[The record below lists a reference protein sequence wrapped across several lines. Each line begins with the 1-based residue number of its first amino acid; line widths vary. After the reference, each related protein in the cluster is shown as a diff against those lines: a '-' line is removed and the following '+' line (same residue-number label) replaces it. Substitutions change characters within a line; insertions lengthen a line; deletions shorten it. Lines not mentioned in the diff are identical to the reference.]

1 MSQITVIEHLLLHQR
16 KSPMATGTFTRLL
29 NELILSA
36 KIISREVNKAG
47 LVDVLGFTG
56 DVNIQG
62 EDVQR
67 LDNYANQVI
76 MHRLERAGVL
86 CAMASEEQADLIQ
99 IPNRFPKGD
108 YFLVFDPLD
117 GSSNIDANVSIGT
130 IFSIYKRTDGST
142 DPVELKD
149 VLQKGAKQ
157 VAAGY
162 FIYGSS
168 TVMVYTTGRGVHGF
182 TLDPS
187 VGEFLLSNPDI
198 QMPDQGKI
206 YSVNEAYWHY
216 WDGPTQRTVA
226 EFKDPNSDLN
236 RLYSLRYIGSLV
248 ADFHRNLLYGGIFM
262 YPIDYRD
269 PKRPK
274 GKLRLLCEAS
284 PLAMIAEEARGI
296 ATDGVNRILD
306 IEPEELHHRTPLFI
320 GSRKDVLK
328 VQEIYEQSA
337 VQAAK

>member
-1 MSQITVIEHLLLHQR
+1 MRQITVTEHLLLHQ
-16 KSPMATGTFTRLL
+16 KQTPEATGRFTRLL

-47 LVDVLGFTG
+47 LVDVLGYTG
-56 DVNIQG
+56 ETNVQG

-67 LDNYANQVI
+67 LDEFANRVI
-76 MHRLERAGVL
+76 IHRMERSGIL

-99 IPNRFPKGD
+99 IPQRLPKGD

-130 IFSIYKRTDGST
+130 IFSIYRRKDKST
-142 DPVELKD
+142 NREVDLTE
-149 VLQKGAKQ
+149 VLQKGSEQ
-157 VAAGY
+157 IAAGY

-168 TVMVYTTGRGVHGF
+168 TVMVYTTGRGAHGF

-187 VGEFLLSNPDI
+187 VGEFLLSHPDI
-198 QMPDQGKI
+198 QIPEQGKV

-216 WDGPTQRTVA
+216 WDSPTQRAVA
-226 EFKDPNSDLN
+226 LFKDPNSELGK
-236 RLYSLRYIGSLV
+236 LYSLRYIGSLV

-269 PKRPK
+269 PKKPR
-274 GKLRLLCEAS
+274 GKLRLLCEAN
-284 PLAMIAEEARGI
+284 PLAMVVEQAGGM
-296 ATDGVNRILD
+296 ATDGVHRIMDL
-306 IEPEELHHRTPLFI
+306 EPQELHQRTPLFI
-320 GSRKDVLK
+320 GSRTDVLK
-328 VQEIYEQSA
+328 VKEVYEQSG
-337 VQAAK
+337 

>member
-1 MSQITVIEHLLLHQR
+1 MRQITVTEHLLLHQ
-16 KSPMATGTFTRLL
+16 KQSPEATGRFTRLL

-47 LVDVLGFTG
+47 LVDVLGYTG
-56 DVNIQG
+56 ETNVQG

-67 LDNYANQVI
+67 LDEFANRVI
-76 MHRLERAGVL
+76 IHRMERSGIL

-99 IPNRFPKGD
+99 IPQRLPKGD

-130 IFSIYKRTDGST
+130 IFSIYRRRDRST
-142 DPVELKD
+142 NREVDLTE
-149 VLQKGAKQ
+149 VLQKGSEQ
-157 VAAGY
+157 IAAGY

-168 TVMVYTTGRGVHGF
+168 TVMVYTTGRGAHGF

-187 VGEFLLSNPDI
+187 VGEFLLSHPDI
-198 QMPDQGKI
+198 QIPEQGKV

-216 WDGPTQRTVA
+216 WDSPTQRAVA
-226 EFKDPNSDLN
+226 LFKDPNSELGK
-236 RLYSLRYIGSLV
+236 LYSLRYIGSLV

-269 PKRPK
+269 PKKPR
-274 GKLRLLCEAS
+274 GKLRLLCEAN
-284 PLAMIAEEARGI
+284 PLAMVVEQAGGM
-296 ATDGVNRILD
+296 ATDGVNRIMDL
-306 IEPEELHHRTPLFI
+306 EPQELHQRTPLFI
-320 GSRKDVLK
+320 GSRTDVLK
-328 VQEIYEQSA
+328 VKEVYEQSG
-337 VQAAK
+337 